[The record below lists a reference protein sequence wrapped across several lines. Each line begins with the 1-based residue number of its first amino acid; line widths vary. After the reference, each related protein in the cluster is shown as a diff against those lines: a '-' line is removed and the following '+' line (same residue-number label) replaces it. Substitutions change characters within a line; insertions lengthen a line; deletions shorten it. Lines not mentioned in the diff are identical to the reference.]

1 MRGDNMAA
9 NIPYQS
15 SYNKLKIC
23 RTISS
28 WLLVIISVLSI
39 ALPIIKQSGYTFY
52 DIFDFLNIAFIIG
65 YFILNTVT
73 EVFIYPS
80 TAIKRRKGYIDN
92 SIGSKLLD
100 KPLTGYFSN
109 DSIPFGSY
117 KLAVNCYEN
126 CFFSYNIAKAMT
138 LRIAIKNTVFFF
150 FFLGCAYFGFQ
161 GNIVATPIIQIFI
174 STLFLNELIQH
185 LNFRA
190 KLKKILDSFQ
200 QLFTQKL
207 KYDDLGTPIFFA
219 LDYETVLAY
228 NKSPLSDKLYKKL
241 DPQLSQEW
249 EELKRRYEIR

>member
-1 MRGDNMAA
+1 MVA
-9 NIPYQS
+9 NIPYQD
-15 SYNKLKIC
+15 SYKKLKIC
-23 RTISS
+23 RTISF
-28 WLLVIISVLSI
+28 WLLVIISLLSI
-39 ALPIIKQSGYTFY
+39 TLPIIKQAGFPYY
-52 DIFDFLNIAFIIG
+52 DVLDFFNITFIIG

-80 TAIKRRKGYIDN
+80 TAIKRRMGYIDN

-109 DSIPFGSY
+109 DTIPFGSY

-138 LRIAIKNTVFFF
+138 LGIVIKNSLFFV

-174 STLFLNELIQH
+174 STLFLNELIHH
-185 LNFRA
+185 LNFRT

-228 NKSPLSDKLYKKL
+228 NKSPLSDKLYRKL

-249 EELKRRYEIR
+249 EELKKRYEIK